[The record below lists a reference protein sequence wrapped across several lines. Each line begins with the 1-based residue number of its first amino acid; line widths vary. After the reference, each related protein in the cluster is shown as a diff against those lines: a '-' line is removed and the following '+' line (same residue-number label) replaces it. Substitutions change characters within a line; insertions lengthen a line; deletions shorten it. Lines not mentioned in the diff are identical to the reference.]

1 LFNPLDPDDTSDDG
15 VYAGVI
21 PAFCIGQNGRVSAKV
36 YVKGENGTATV
47 ADVFSGA
54 GSPDSGYS
62 TTQLF
67 HLVT

>member
-1 LFNPLDPDDTSDDG
+1 LFNSSDPDDTSNDG

-54 GSPDSGYS
+54 GSPYSGLS
-62 TTQLF
+62 TTN
-67 HLVT
+67 